1 MQEYFANFI
10 KKGDPNGHGLPAW
23 AAANSTGGGGEAAI
37 VMRLDVESRAEPDKH
52 RARYLFLDKSSQR
65 P

>member
-10 KKGDPNGHGLPAW
+10 KQGDPNGRGLSTW
-23 AAANSTGGGGEAAI
+23 AAANKGGGGADAPA

-52 RARYLFLDKSSQR
+52 RARYLFLDKSSQK